1 MNTRLPSAR
10 AQTRLLGHARRAAAG
25 LGPLGGVEAAGGVV
39 VDGVQVRPRLSGVR
53 HDHRAHHLLRHPN
66 HPRWSSCTDSKSN
79 TKSAVSSIAFRAR
92 TLTARDARIHQPVAS
107 AQPSAFRLGW
117 RGTLH
122 PGLTAPPPFPPPPLH
137 SHADRRSL
145 SPRQRRPRHAHRLK
159 TSSSR
164 RARLVARRARRG
176 GRAARTVPDAA
187 WGLGPAPKGAGAAS
201 TSVRPFLQAHY
212 QAFMISHKSQ
222 RVTVLEGSCEQA
234 GRACSWLG
242 VGRG

>member
-1 MNTRLPSAR
+1 MAAGGARTRRSCKRSGSKRREQGEGSRGEERRNSHADMNTRLPSAR

-145 SPRQRRPRHAHRLK
+145 
-159 TSSSR
+159 
-164 RARLVARRARRG
+164 
-176 GRAARTVPDAA
+176 
-187 WGLGPAPKGAGAAS
+187 
-201 TSVRPFLQAHY
+201 
-212 QAFMISHKSQ
+212 
-222 RVTVLEGSCEQA
+222 
-234 GRACSWLG
+234 
-242 VGRG
+242 